1 MLGVEWLQLRDVR
14 GKNRSRVSKGV
25 FSPVSTRRAASTH
38 SDYRDSFLHSGF
50 IFPAF
55 LDRRIRGCGY
65 RVALAGGVAC
75 RTRDHV
81 LSNGVRALGKEESGS
96 YPDGTACVSK
106 T

>member
-1 MLGVEWLQLRDVR
+1 MGNYR
-14 GKNRSRVSKGV
+14 G
-25 FSPVSTRRAASTH
+25 
-38 SDYRDSFLHSGF
+38 SFLHSGF

-75 RTRDHV
+75 RTLDYV
-81 LSNGVRALGKEESGS
+81 LGNGVRALGKEESGPH
-96 YPDGTACVSK
+96 PDGTACISK